1 MKINKIL
8 LISLSII
15 IFALMVTACSGG
27 ATDSMAV
34 TTAAVANQKI
44 EVVQDVTGVLVPSQT
59 VDIQSKVSGQVTAV
73 NSKVGSKVKKGD
85 ILVTLETDTL
95 NIQLDQAKANLQAAI
110 AAKST
115 AESHSQQAKI
125 NLEAAQNNY
134 QRIKELYD
142 VDAVSQSE
150 LEAAQDKLSIAEAQY
165 QSAQTASTSQSQA
178 SIDAAQATVD
188 NISNQINEASIICPI
203 NGVVTNQNINTGE
216 IASAGSVLLTVI
228 DDSSLKLKTTVAQ
241 ETLPYITPG
250 QEIRLTVDIYPGQEF
265 TGIIDSIGPMA
276 VSTGLYFP
284 LEISIP
290 NDGTLQAGLSAH
302 ALVNM
307 SSGDGLSVPTS
318 AVKVD
323 NGQSYVFVI
332 EDNTAVKRT
341 VVTGLENDEQ
351 IQILKGLSAG
361 DIIATDNINNLFDN
375 MTVTVVSQ

>member
-8 LISLSII
+8 LISLTII

-59 VDIQSKVSGQVTAV
+59 VDVQSKVSGQVTAV

-115 AESHSQQAKI
+115 AEGQSQQAKI

-165 QSAQTASTSQSQA
+165 QSAQTASSSQSQA

-188 NISNQINEASIICPI
+188 NINNQINEATVISPI
-203 NGVVTNQNINTGE
+203 DGVVTNLNINTGE

-265 TGIIDSIGPMA
+265 TGTIDSIGPMA

-307 SSGDGLSVPTS
+307 SSGNGLSVPTS